1 MNPAHIALLLAAG
14 LAAGTVNAIAGGGS
28 LVTFPALLATGLPA
42 VPANVTNSIAVFPGY
57 IGSVLGS
64 RRDLADLAAEDAR
77 QGRRKILALLPTAA
91 IGTAAGCVLLLAT
104 PGRAF
109 DLVVPFLVL
118 GAGAVLAFQDRL
130 RRVVGHPHE
139 MSARRQTLSLHGMVL
154 LGSVYG
160 GYFGAALGVMLVAAL
175 GLVLA
180 TTLARISALKNVLSA
195 VVGLVTL
202 VVFALFGPVNW
213 ADVAILAPAT
223 VTGGY
228 VGARMA
234 RRLPA
239 SVLRALIVTFA
250 GVVGVVLLVRA
261 LAT

>member
-1 MNPAHIALLLAAG
+1 MNAVHVALLLAAG

-28 LVTFPALLATGLPA
+28 LVTFPALLATGLPS

-64 RRDLADLAAEDAR
+64 SRDLAELAAEM
-77 QGRRKILALLPTAA
+77 GRRRIVALFPTT
-91 IGTAAGCVLLLAT
+91 IVGTAAGCALLLAT
-104 PGRAF
+104 PGKAF
-109 DLVVPFLVL
+109 DRVVPFLVL

-130 RRVVGHPHE
+130 RRVVGHPHD
-139 MSARRQTLSLHGMVL
+139 MSPRRRDLSLHGMVL

-180 TTLARISALKNVLSA
+180 TSLARVSALKNAVSA
-195 VVGLVTL
+195 TVGLITL
-202 VVFALFGPVNW
+202 LVFALFGPVDW
-213 ADVAILAPAT
+213 VDVAVLAPAT

-228 VGARMA
+228 VGARVA

-239 SVLRALIVTFA
+239 PVLRGLIVAFA

-261 LAT
+261 FT